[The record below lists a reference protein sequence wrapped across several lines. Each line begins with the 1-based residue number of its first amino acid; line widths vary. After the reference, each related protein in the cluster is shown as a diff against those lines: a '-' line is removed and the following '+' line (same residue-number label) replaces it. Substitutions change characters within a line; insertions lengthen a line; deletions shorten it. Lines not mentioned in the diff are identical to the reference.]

1 MQHDDLELLH
11 AYVADGSEAAFRT
24 VVDRHLALV
33 YSSALRQVRNPH
45 LAEEVTQAVF
55 LILARKAGSL
65 RPGTLLTGWLFRTTR
80 FASIAALRTVR
91 RRERHEQEAAQ
102 MQPTITED
110 VPEASWDEVAPL
122 LDEAIADLGATDR
135 HAILLRYFE
144 RKDHKEVGRAL
155 GATED
160 AAKKRVTRALE
171 KLRTFLTRRGITLSV
186 TALSAAVLTHGVQA
200 APPALSHSIAAALT
214 ANSTVTTTTLS
225 LIAKTMKAMF
235 LAKLQAAAIYAAV
248 VLLAAGAGTYAV
260 LKAAD
265 AKATKVAAPAPAKF
279 DRSTPL
285 GALRDLADALKVGD
299 RDRVV
304 AAIHTENDAAKV
316 AIEAMGEM
324 AAAQGHLRKTLA
336 ERFGTEKVEGEAR
349 NGYGALGHINFGQA
363 ALEGDLKEE
372 EVVQYTA
379 PDRCMVRLS
388 DRAGFG
394 GSEGIPMIR
403 VTGVWK
409 MTGGKLDAMNGQ
421 EQKVTAMFGAFA
433 QQALEIDR
441 EVAAG
446 KYETFELAI
455 EALNKKMAAGVSRAG
470 APGQPPTR

>member
-11 AYVADGSEAAFRT
+11 AYAADGSEAAFRT

-55 LILARKAGSL
+55 LILARKANSL
-65 RPGTLLTGWLFRTTR
+65 RPGTLLTGWFFRTTR

-102 MQPTITED
+102 MQPTITEAI
-110 VPEASWDEVAPL
+110 PEASWDDVAPL

-144 RKDHKEVGRAL
+144 RKDHKEIGHAL
-155 GATED
+155 GATEE
-160 AAKKRVTRALE
+160 AAKKRVTRAVE
-171 KLRTFLTRRGITLSV
+171 KIRTFLTRRGVALSV
-186 TALSAAVLTHGVQA
+186 TALGAAVFTHGVQA
-200 APPALSHSIAAALT
+200 APPALSQSIAAALT

-235 LAKLQAAAIYAAV
+235 LAKLQTAAVYAA

-265 AKATKVAAPAPAKF
+265 TKTTQAAAPAPAKF

-316 AIEAMGEM
+316 AIAAMGEM
-324 AAAQGHLRKTLA
+324 AAAQGRLRKTLV
-336 ERFGTEKVEGEAR
+336 ERFGAEKVEAESQT
-349 NGYGALGHINFGQA
+349 GYGALGHLNFGQA
-363 ALEGDLKEE
+363 ALDGDLKEE

-379 PDRCMVRLS
+379 PDRCTVRLS
-388 DRAGFG
+388 DRPGFG

-409 MTGGKLDAMNGQ
+409 MTGGKLDAMAGQ
-421 EQKVTAMFGAFA
+421 ETKVTAMFSAIA
-433 QQALEIDR
+433 QQALEVDR
-441 EVAAG
+441 EVAGG
-446 KYETFELAI
+446 KYETFEIAI
-455 EALNKKMAAGVSRAG
+455 EALKKKMAAGVSRAG
-470 APGQPPTR
+470 TPGQPPTR